1 MVRKYSLS
9 LHEAPNQINNYIVVE
24 EVLRLKVIQFVNENT
39 GEGFLTLSEG
49 VCVNR
54 FAHTL
59 LAVIIKTKTASPNHA
74 EQVDVHHCH
83 SLLQLR
89 DALN

>member
-1 MVRKYSLS
+1 MARKYSLS
-9 LHEAPNQINNYIVVE
+9 LHKAPNQINSYTMVE
-24 EVLRLKVIQFVNENT
+24 EVLCLKVIQLVNENT

-59 LAVIIKTKTASPNHA
+59 PAVIINTKTASPNQA
-74 EQVDVHHCH
+74 EQLMFIIVTLCF
-83 SLLQLR
+83 S
-89 DALN
+89 